1 MTICAKL
8 PIFAKTYA
16 KTMKKHLL
24 SLITLLSLLPLCA
37 QDFSGRYAPHGV
49 ERQMPVFLDSM
60 KTRLTYPMAWRNAG
74 IADFSRW
81 RDSARSVLR
90 GAMMTVPPKTTDYA
104 AEIIVEEQR
113 DGYKAQIVQLNL
125 SAWTRVNIYLLIP
138 DTKGPKPAILMMHD
152 HGGHFL
158 IGKEKMIS
166 PIARGPVAGR
176 SKGNIIP
183 GVSDTLVVNDANRW
197 AEQCYGGQFF
207 GDYLAKNGYVVA
219 CGDGLFWGERGRKEG
234 VRKDKL
240 NEFAGNL
247 MGMGYC
253 LSGITSAEDS
263 YLAEWLASLSEVD
276 PERIGCTG
284 FSMGAYRAWMAS
296 ALTDAIGP
304 TAAVCW
310 MTTTDNQFSWEYG
323 RENGGYAN
331 TLPTLRHYLDH
342 PDVASIA
349 CPKPL
354 LLINGE
360 TDKLFK
366 RPGVESAYATIKAVY
381 ESQGEGDK
389 FSSAILP
396 MSHWCGPEVQERVLS
411 FFDSY
416 LK

>member
-1 MTICAKL
+1 
-8 PIFAKTYA
+8 
-16 KTMKKHLL
+16 MKKHLI
-24 SLITLLSLLPLCA
+24 SLIALISFLTTFA
-37 QDFSGRYAPHGV
+37 QDYSGRYAPHGL

-60 KTRLTYPMAWRNAG
+60 KTRLTYPMAWRNAA
-74 IADFSRW
+74 IDDFSQW

-90 GAMMTVPPKTTDYA
+90 TALMTVPPKAPDFA
-104 AEIIVEEQR
+104 AETIFEEQR
-113 DGYKAQIVQLNL
+113 DGYKARIVQLNL
-125 SAWTRVNIYLLIP
+125 SAWTRVNVYVLVP
-138 DTKGPKPAILMMHD
+138 DSEGPKPAVLMFHD

-158 IGKEKMIS
+158 IGKEKMIR
-166 PIARGPVAGR
+166 PIARGAVTDK
-176 SKGNIIP
+176 SKGNILP
-183 GVSDTLVVNDANRW
+183 GLSDTLVINDADRW
-197 AEQCYGGQFF
+197 ARQCYGGQYF
-207 GDYLAKNGYVVA
+207 GDYLAKNGYVVV
-219 CGDGLFWGERGRKEG
+219 CGDGIFWGERGCKEG
-234 VRKDKL
+234 VRKAKL

-253 LSGITSAEDS
+253 LSGITTAEDS
-263 YLAEWLASLSEVD
+263 YLADWIASLPEVD
-276 PERIGCTG
+276 PKRIGCTG
-284 FSMGAYRAWMAS
+284 FSMGAYRAWMVS

-331 TLPTLRHYLDH
+331 TLPSLRHFLDH

-354 LLINGE
+354 FFINGE

-366 RPGVESAYATIKAVY
+366 IPGVESAYATIKSVY
-381 ESQGEGDK
+381 ESQGKADN
-389 FSSAILP
+389 FQSAILP
-396 MSHWCGPEVQERVLS
+396 MPHWCGPEVQERVLA